1 MKKIFRTAL
10 SLAAAAAASLCLC
23 ISSFAASIYF
33 EDNAE
38 LYTDEQEKILM
49 QEQQELCDYTGWNIA
64 VITTDID
71 FPEDG
76 YEAIEYAE
84 SRYKEIYGSYS
95 ASGILYLID
104 TGYRQFSIGGDPDV
118 NYFNDARVRN
128 MIERCNEKYYDYD
141 DMGNVETYFE
151 CVREVYDKGGFKEEE
166 KAASAKTGL
175 AAGAVGGLAA
185 AGIGIGIVI
194 SRYKF
199 HSKTSATNYVRQGG
213 VDMYRN
219 NDIYLRETVTKTRI
233 ERDSGGSGGGGG
245 GHGSSGGHSMGGGGS
260 GGHR

>member
-1 MKKIFRTAL
+1 MKKLFRTAV
-10 SLAAAAAASLCLC
+10 SLAAAAVASLCLC
-23 ISSFAASIYF
+23 INSFAASIYF
-33 EDNAE
+33 EDNAN
-38 LYTDEQEKILM
+38 LYTDDQEQTLM

-71 FPEDG
+71 FPTDG
-76 YEAIEYAE
+76 SKAIDYAE

-118 NYFNDARVRN
+118 NYFNDARVQN
-128 MIERCNEKYYDYD
+128 MIKRCNEKYYAYD
-141 DMGNVETYFE
+141 DMGNVETFFE
-151 CVREVYDKGGFKEEE
+151 CVREVYDEGYFTGSKSSSSLGIAILAGLIGG
-166 KAASAKTGL
+166 
-175 AAGAVGGLAA
+175 VAA
-185 AGIGIGIVI
+185 AAIGVGVVI

-199 HSKTSATNYVRQGG
+199 HSKTSAANYIRNDG

-219 NDIYLRETVTKTRI
+219 NDIYLRETVTRTKI
-233 ERDSGGSGGGGG
+233 ESSSGGS
-245 GHGSSGGHSMGGGGS
+245 HGSSGGHSMGGGGS